1 MPSNQA
7 GPLLAFKKILV
18 RESAMSFHQ
27 DEADR
32 TCLILRSGQQVD
44 TRYGHASSLRV
55 SRAAWRDLREHTGSL
70 ANGFSAES

>member
-27 DEADR
+27 DEA
-32 TCLILRSGQQVD
+32 V
-44 TRYGHASSLRV
+44 
-55 SRAAWRDLREHTGSL
+55 GSL
-70 ANGFSAES
+70 IVPV